1 MPSIK
6 TDGIL
11 EMRADDCLAS
21 SIAQSLRIPHV
32 VARLLVSRGIRT
44 MADAHRMLCGNA
56 GDVLDP
62 FLIKGM
68 EAAVNWLLDIREK
81 GEKVFVF
88 GDYDLDGMT
97 AVTLMT
103 RALAELGMQSDWR
116 LPNRFGD
123 GYGLSSSAVE
133 EMYQA
138 GARYVITVDTGITAN
153 AEIALAKKLGM
164 SVLVIDHHQ
173 PSGDGLPDCDVLLDP
188 HQEGDTYPNPELCGV
203 GVSYKFVCALYSRL
217 SMPEPTKFL
226 DLVALGTLADLVQMT
241 PENRAFTKAGL
252 KSIECSCWPGL
263 QEMYGDLMKSRGSV
277 GGIDVMYKFA
287 PLLNAPGRMERPDP
301 ALKLLL
307 SPNMATAN
315 ALMAELR
322 EWNSKRKQKEAEIT
336 DMALAQVKAMYG
348 ESLPTVIVVAGD
360 SWHVGVIGIV
370 AAKLAQ
376 EFHRPTAVLSV
387 SDGMAHASARSVP
400 GFNWHKA
407 LFDSRELFDRWGGH
421 ANAAGFSLPEN
432 RIDELRERLAASA
445 ESQGYTGGMV
455 QVESEHCD
463 YDIVVS
469 LNELLVEPDQFMKV
483 PASRGETLGKGNWTP
498 ILDFLDLLEP
508 FSGNFPY
515 PVFRA
520 DNVKVHRLRELR
532 GGHLQMDISQAG
544 SRVFPAIGF
553 GLRKYK
559 SLLNKPVS
567 VIFEPTWNYFN
578 DKKSLQ
584 LCIKAIEPYTGE

>member
-1 MPSIK
+1 MELPAAEK
-6 TDGIL
+6 TL
-11 EMRADDCLAS
+11 NERLAS
-21 SIAQSLRIPHV
+21 AMSASLRIPHV
-32 VARLLVSRGIRT
+32 VARFLVSRGVSSISE
-44 MADAHRMLCGNA
+44 AHRMLCGNA

-68 EAAVNWLLDIREK
+68 ESAVEWLLDVRERH
-81 GEKVFVF
+81 EKVFVF
-88 GDYDLDGMT
+88 GDYDLDGMS

-103 RALAELGMQSDWR
+103 RALAELGIESDWR

-123 GYGLSSSAVE
+123 GYGLSASAVE
-133 EMYQA
+133 EMHQA

-153 AEIALAKKLGM
+153 AEIALAKQLGM
-164 SVLVIDHHQ
+164 SILVIDHHQ

-203 GVSYKFVCALYSRL
+203 GVSYKFICAVYSRL

-226 DLVALGTLADLVQMT
+226 DLVALGTLADLVRMT
-241 PENRAFTKAGL
+241 PENRVFTKCGL

-263 QEMYGDLMKSRGSV
+263 QEMYGDLMKRHGSV

-336 DMALAQVKAMYG
+336 DMAQAQMKAMYG
-348 ESLPTVIVVAGD
+348 DTLPTVIVVAGND
-360 SWHVGVIGIV
+360 WHVGVIGIV

-376 EFHRPTAVLSV
+376 EYHRPTAVLSIK
-387 SDGMAHASARSVP
+387 DGMAHASARAVP

-407 LFDSRELFDRWGGH
+407 LFESRDLFDRWGGH
-421 ANAAGFSLPEN
+421 ANAAGFSLAADK
-432 RIDELRERLAASA
+432 IDELRTRLAASA
-445 ESQGYTGGMV
+445 QSQNYTGEEEV
-455 QVESEHCD
+455 ATEPYS
-463 YDIVVS
+463 YDICVS
-469 LNELLVEPDQFMKV
+469 LNELIVDSSQYMPVHENAKKNQLISV
-483 PASRGETLGKGNWTP
+483 
-498 ILDFLDLLEP
+498 LDFIDLLEP

-520 DNVKVHRLRELR
+520 DNIKVHRLRELK

-559 SLLNKPVS
+559 NLLSKPVS

-584 LCIKAIEPYTGE
+584 LCIKAIEPYTETSSEGN

>member
-1 MPSIK
+1 MELSAAEE
-6 TDGIL
+6 TL
-11 EMRADDCLAS
+11 NERLAS
-21 SIAQSLRIPHV
+21 AMSTSLRIPHV
-32 VARLLVSRGIRT
+32 IARFLVSRGVCSVSE
-44 MADAHRMLCGNA
+44 AHRMLCGNA

-68 EAAVNWLLDIREK
+68 ESAVAWLLDVRDRH
-81 GEKVFVF
+81 EKVFVF
-88 GDYDLDGMT
+88 GDYDLDGMS

-103 RALAELGMQSDWR
+103 RALAELGIESDWR

-123 GYGLSSSAVE
+123 GYGLSASAVE
-133 EMYQA
+133 EMHQA

-153 AEIALAKKLGM
+153 AEIALAKQLGM
-164 SVLVIDHHQ
+164 SILVIDHHQ

-188 HQEGDTYPNPELCGV
+188 HQEGDYYPNPELCGV
-203 GVSYKFVCALYSRL
+203 GVSYKFICAVYSRL

-226 DLVALGTLADLVQMT
+226 DLVALGTLADLVRMT

-252 KSIECSCWPGL
+252 KSIESSCWPGL
-263 QEMYGDLMKSRGSV
+263 QEMYGDLMKRHGSV

-322 EWNSKRKQKEAEIT
+322 ECNRKRKQKEAEIT
-336 DMALAQVKAMYG
+336 EMAQAQMKAMYG
-348 ESLPTVIVVAGD
+348 DTLPTVIIVAGD
-360 SWHVGVIGIV
+360 DWHVGVIGIV

-376 EFHRPTAVLSV
+376 EYHRPTAVLSV
-387 SDGMAHASARSVP
+387 KDGMAHASARAVP

-407 LFDSRELFDRWGGH
+407 LFESRDLFDRWGGH
-421 ANAAGFSLPEN
+421 ANAAGFSLAADK
-432 RIDELRERLAASA
+432 IDELRTRLAASA
-445 ESQGYTGGMV
+445 QSQNYTG
-455 QVESEHCD
+455 EEEAIAEPYS
-463 YDIVVS
+463 YDIRVS
-469 LNELLVEPDQFMKV
+469 LNELVVD
-483 PASRGETLGKGNWTP
+483 ASQYMPVHENAKKNQL
-498 ILDFLDLLEP
+498 ISVLDFIDLLEP

-520 DNVKVHRLRELR
+520 DNIKVHRLRELK

-544 SRVFPAIGF
+544 SRVYPAIGF

-559 SLLNKPVS
+559 NLLSKPVS

-584 LCIKAIEPYTGE
+584 LCIKAIEPYTETSSEGN

>member
-1 MPSIK
+1 MDKSGCS
-6 TDGIL
+6 D
-11 EMRADDCLAS
+11 EQLAS
-21 SIAQSLRIPHV
+21 SMAQNLRIPHV
-32 VARLLVSRGIRT
+32 VARFLVSRGIRT
-44 MADAHRMLCGNA
+44 ISDAHRMLCGNSD
-56 GDVLDP
+56 DVHDP
-62 FLIKGM
+62 FLMKGM
-68 EAAVNWLLDIREK
+68 TEAVDWLLDIRER
-81 GEKVFVF
+81 GEKIFVF

-103 RALAELGMQSDWR
+103 RALAELGIESDWR

-133 EMYQA
+133 ELHEA

-153 AEIALAKKLGM
+153 AEIALAREYGI

-173 PSGDGLPDCDVLLDP
+173 PSGDGLPVCDVLLDP

-203 GVSYKFVCALYSRL
+203 GVSYKFICALYSRL

-263 QEMYGDLMKSRGSV
+263 QEMYSDLMKRHGSV

-336 DMALAQVKAMYG
+336 DMAMEQVKAMYG
-348 ESLPTVIVVAGD
+348 DTLPTVLVVAGEK
-360 SWHVGVIGIV
+360 WHVGVIGIV

-376 EFHRPTAVLSV
+376 EFHRPAAVLSV
-387 SDGMAHASARSVP
+387 DDGMAHASARAVP

-407 LFDSRELFDRWGGH
+407 LFESRDLFDRWGGH
-421 ANAAGFSLPEN
+421 ANAAGFSLPADKV
-432 RIDELRERLAASA
+432 DELRRRLEESAAN
-445 ESQGYTGGMV
+445 QNYTGGEELP
-455 QVESEHCD
+455 QAESCP
-463 YDIVVS
+463 YDICVS
-469 LNELLVEPDQFMKV
+469 LNELVVEAGQYMPV
-483 PASRGETLGKGNWTP
+483 GKSTGRNMVSV
-498 ILDFLDLLEP
+498 LDFIDLLEP

-515 PVFRA
+515 PSFRA
-520 DNVKVHRLRELR
+520 DNVTIHRVREIR
-532 GGHLQMDISQAG
+532 GGHLQMEISQAG
-544 SRVFPAIGF
+544 SRPYAAIGF
-553 GLRKYK
+553 GLRKCK
-559 SLLNKPVS
+559 SLLNGNKPVS
-567 VIFEPTWNYFN
+567 IVFEPTWNYFN

-584 LCIKAIEPYTGE
+584 LCVKSIEPCQEALPEKI

>member
-1 MPSIK
+1 MN
-6 TDGIL
+6 
-11 EMRADDCLAS
+11 ERLAS
-21 SIAQSLRIPHV
+21 AMSTSLRIPHV
-32 VARLLVSRGIRT
+32 VARFLVSRGVCSISE
-44 MADAHRMLCGNA
+44 AHRMLCGNA

-68 EAAVNWLLDIREK
+68 ESAVAWLLDVRERH
-81 GEKVFVF
+81 EKVFVF
-88 GDYDLDGMT
+88 GDYDLDGMS

-103 RALAELGMQSDWR
+103 RALAELGIESDWR

-123 GYGLSSSAVE
+123 GYGLSTSAVE
-133 EMYQA
+133 EMHQA

-153 AEIALAKKLGM
+153 AEIALAKQLGM
-164 SVLVIDHHQ
+164 SILVIDHHQ

-188 HQEGDTYPNPELCGV
+188 HQEGDYYPNPELCGV
-203 GVSYKFVCALYSRL
+203 GVSYKFICAVYSRL

-226 DLVALGTLADLVQMT
+226 DLVALGTLADLVRMT
-241 PENRAFTKAGL
+241 PENRVFTKSGL

-263 QEMYGDLMKSRGSV
+263 QEMYGDLMKRHGSV

-336 DMALAQVKAMYG
+336 DMAQAQMKAMYG
-348 ESLPTVIVVAGD
+348 DTLPTVIVVAGND
-360 SWHVGVIGIV
+360 WHVGVIGIV

-376 EFHRPTAVLSV
+376 EYHRPTAVLSV
-387 SDGMAHASARSVP
+387 KDGMAHASARAVP

-407 LFDSRELFDRWGGH
+407 LFESRDLFDRWGGH
-421 ANAAGFSLPEN
+421 ANAAGFSLAADK
-432 RIDELRERLAASA
+432 IDELRGRLEASA
-445 ESQGYTGGMV
+445 QSQNYTGEEEEV
-455 QVESEHCD
+455 AEPYS
-463 YDIVVS
+463 YDIRVS
-469 LNELLVEPDQFMKV
+469 LNELIVDSSQYMPVHENAKKNQLISV
-483 PASRGETLGKGNWTP
+483 
-498 ILDFLDLLEP
+498 LDFIDLLEP

-520 DNVKVHRLRELR
+520 DNIKVHRLRELK

-544 SRVFPAIGF
+544 SRVFPAIAF

-559 SLLNKPVS
+559 NLLSKPVS

-584 LCIKAIEPYTGE
+584 LCIKAIEPYIESSEGN